1 MILFMITVDYPMIID
16 EFLIHRIPNLSQ
28 SLIQILGQPTLLP
41 VSLEVSRIWKQGSR
55 RG

>member
-1 MILFMITVDYPMIID
+1 MITVDYPMIID

-41 VSLEVSRIWKQGSR
+41 VQF
-55 RG
+55 RGIQNMETGIS